1 MSCLIQ
7 SLQLGHEQSLE
18 VSVRQTSKVEMV
30 DWAPMVMGKDVG
42 EAWVWGHLC
51 ALLHGH

>member
-7 SLQLGHEQSLE
+7 SLQLGHGQSLE
-18 VSVRQTSKVEMV
+18 VSVRQTSEVGMV
-30 DWAPMVMGKDVG
+30 DWAPIVMGKAVE
-42 EAWVWGHLC
+42 EARVWGHSS